1 MKLNMRWVV
10 LAGCA
15 IALVCC
21 MGFFTETYHAPY
33 TLLRAEA
40 DEDPNTTIGS
50 TLVDLTAGGD
60 FASMPANAARLGS
73 SSGPNN
79 AVGAIQLIFCGG
91 GAAGKTF
98 TYTIYA
104 WRTDNGPAEFVATGT
119 GTLGTQ
125 AVVAYPHN
133 RATATSKF
141 WADTLT
147 VTGRWNKTVTST
159 DTTGNNEVAK
169 LLFDFCGYEYIYVE
183 ISSADGST
191 GTEAGN
197 VAVYYSYFG

>member
-1 MKLNMRWVV
+1 MKLNMRRVV
-10 LAGCA
+10 LAACVV
-15 IALVCC
+15 ALICC

-40 DEDPNTTIGS
+40 NEDATA
-50 TLVDLTAGGD
+50 LDLTTKGD
-60 FASMPANAARLGS
+60 FANMPATAVRLGS
-73 SSGPNN
+73 NAGANN
-79 AVGAIQLIFCGG
+79 AVGALQLIFCGG
-91 GAAGKTF
+91 AAADKTF

-104 WRTDNGPAEFVATGT
+104 WRTGNGPAEFVATGT

-133 RATATSKF
+133 RATATAKF

-159 DTTGNNEVAK
+159 DTSGNNQVAK

-197 VAVYYSYFG
+197 VSVYYSYFG

>member
-1 MKLNMRWVV
+1 V
-10 LAGCA
+10 CA
-15 IALVCC
+15 
-21 MGFFTETYHAPY
+21 GFFAETYHAPY

-40 DEDPNTTIGS
+40 NEDATA
-50 TLVDLTAGGD
+50 LDLTTKGD
-60 FASMPANAARLGS
+60 FANMPAAAKRLGS
-73 SSGPNN
+73 NAGANN

-91 GAAGKTF
+91 SAAGKTF

-125 AVVAYPHN
+125 AVIKYPHN

-147 VTGRWNKTVTST
+147 ATGRWNKTVTST
-159 DTTGNNEVAK
+159 DSTGNNQVAK

-183 ISSADGST
+183 VTSADGST

-197 VAVYYSYFG
+197 ISVYYSYFG